1 MEDIY
6 ENMLSEETYSIIGA
20 CMDVHRELGCGF
32 LEAVY
37 QEALEKEFLM
47 RSVPFDREADI
58 GIFYKGK
65 ALKKNYIADFICFG
79 EIIVELKALQ
89 ALDSI
94 DEAQIL
100 NYLKASNL
108 YIGLLINFGQSSL
121 KQKRLLNKHYKSI

>member
-1 MEDIY
+1 
-6 ENMLSEETYSIIGA
+6 
-20 CMDVHRELGCGF
+20 MDVHSELGCGF

-37 QEALEKEFLM
+37 QEALEKEFLI
-47 RSVPFDREADI
+47 RKIPFLREVEINISYKDI
-58 GIFYKGK
+58 LLNKR
-65 ALKKNYIADFICFG
+65 YIADFICFG

-89 ALDSI
+89 SMDSI
-94 DEAQIL
+94 HDAQVL